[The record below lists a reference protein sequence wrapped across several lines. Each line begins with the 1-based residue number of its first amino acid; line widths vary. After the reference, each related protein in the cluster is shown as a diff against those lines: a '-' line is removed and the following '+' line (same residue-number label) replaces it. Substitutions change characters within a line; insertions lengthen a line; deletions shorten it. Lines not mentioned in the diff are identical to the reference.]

1 MTDKMKTFFA
11 IIILF
16 LSLIMPVTGLIYG
29 MGRWDAVTILLVMG
43 AIFVVLFAG
52 GVLLLTTVKNF
63 TWMTASLPFLFSS
76 FYTILPDVPGPVDDA
91 AVTSAGALI
100 TYFFALRRNETT
112 PKWIIIPLLLA
123 GAYTL
128 LGGSF
133 LPGPVDEVIVDIVAL
148 LIAGYGARVADQQA
162 QLEETASEPERTPP
176 FVEE

>member
-1 MTDKMKTFFA
+1 MSDKIKTFLA
-11 IIILF
+11 ILLFF
-16 LSLIMPVTGLIYG
+16 LSLVMPVAGILYGL
-29 MGRWDAVTILLVMG
+29 GRWDALTILLVMG
-43 AIFVVLFAG
+43 GIFVAFFAG
-52 GVLLLTTVKNF
+52 GVLVLATVKDF

-76 FYTILPDVPGPVDDA
+76 FYTILPDFPGPIDDA

-100 TYFFALRRNETT
+100 TYFFALRRNEGT

-133 LPGPVDEVIVDIVAL
+133 FPGPIDEVVVDVIAL
-148 LIAGYGARVADQQA
+148 LIASYGARTAEKQA
-162 QLEETASEPERTPP
+162 QLAESAGESEHAPP

>member
-1 MTDKMKTFFA
+1 MTDKLKTIFA
-11 IIILF
+11 ILILF
-16 LSLIMPVTGLIYG
+16 LSLIMPVAGMLYGL
-29 MGRWDAVTILLVMG
+29 GRWDALTILLVMG

-52 GVLLLTTVKNF
+52 GVLVLATVNDF

-76 FYTILPDVPGPVDDA
+76 FYTILPDFPGPVDDA

-112 PKWIIIPLLLA
+112 PKWVIIPLLLA
-123 GAYTL
+123 GVYTL

-133 LPGPVDEVIVDIVAL
+133 LPGPIDEVVVDVVAL
-148 LIAGYGARVADQQA
+148 LIAGYGARTAEQKA
-162 QLEETASEPERTPP
+162 QLAESTSDSEQILP

>member
-1 MTDKMKTFFA
+1 MTDKLKTVLA

-16 LSLIMPVTGLIYG
+16 LSLITPVTGLLYG
-29 MGRWDAVTILLVMG
+29 LGRWDALTILLVMG
-43 AIFVVLFAG
+43 GIFVAFFAG
-52 GVLLLTTVKNF
+52 GVLVLATVKDF

-76 FYTILPDVPGPVDDA
+76 FYTILPDFPGPIDDA

-100 TYFFALRRNETT
+100 TYFFALRRNEGT

-133 LPGPVDEVIVDIVAL
+133 FPGPIDEVVVDVIAL
-148 LIAGYGARVADQQA
+148 LIASYGARTAEKQA
-162 QLEETASEPERTPP
+162 QLAESAGESEHAPP